1 MEIEAGQQQ
10 AIGVLSASADAVA
23 AAEESDKAVM
33 VKATATIGGREV
45 AQNRHARRY
54 PAGREAEGDDCDR
67 GGAGC
72 IGRRAADG

>member
-33 VKATATIGGREV
+33 VKATATVGV
-45 AQNRHARRY
+45 AD
-54 PAGREAEGDDCDR
+54 REAVPPAVPSPHERRWHPGLCAGGDQ
-67 GGAGC
+67 
-72 IGRRAADG
+72 